1 MHTSV
6 IANPSVAMVSSE
18 GMMDPSRALLAVLV
32 VDDEQHMV
40 SELEEA
46 LVDVGYAVFTACSA
60 AQARKLLET
69 HPEIGVMI
77 SDIRMPDCDGI
88 ELTRHALAHRD
99 DTVALEVILV
109 TGHAT
114 LDDAAAAMRHGAF
127 DFVRKPFRLKDMFAA
142 ASRAMERSLSR
153 RDIANGR
160 ANPAAHGEA
169 PPQT

>member
-1 MHTSV
+1 MV
-6 IANPSVAMVSSE
+6 PSEAS
-18 GMMDPSRALLAVLV
+18 LAVLV

-40 SELEEA
+40 SELQEA
-46 LVDVGYAVFTACSA
+46 LVDVGYTVFAACSA
-60 AQARKLLET
+60 AQARILLET

-114 LDDAAAAMRHGAF
+114 LDDASAAMRHGAF

-142 ASRAMERSLSR
+142 VSRAMARSISR
-153 RDIANGR
+153 RGLTDDAVSVAGQ
-160 ANPAAHGEA
+160 AEVT
-169 PPQT
+169 PQT